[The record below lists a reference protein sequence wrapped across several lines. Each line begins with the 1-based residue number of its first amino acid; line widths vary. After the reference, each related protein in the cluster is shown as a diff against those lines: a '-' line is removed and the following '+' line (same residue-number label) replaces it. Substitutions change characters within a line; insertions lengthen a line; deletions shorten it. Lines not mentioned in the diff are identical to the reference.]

1 MCRLGANTSKIF
13 GVRKDITLPYMR
25 AKYNWIAPHGVG
37 DMLIQKL
44 GFLGKLK
51 KCPNFGLL
59 RNSLRNGQILVKIY
73 QKVAHF
79 FLRGHQPQP
88 L

>member
-13 GVRKDITLPYMR
+13 GVRKDITPPYMR
-25 AKYNWIAPHGVG
+25 AKYHWITPHGVG

-44 GFLGKLK
+44 GFLRNLK
-51 KCPNFGLL
+51 KWPNFGLL

-79 FLRGHQPQP
+79 F
-88 L
+88 